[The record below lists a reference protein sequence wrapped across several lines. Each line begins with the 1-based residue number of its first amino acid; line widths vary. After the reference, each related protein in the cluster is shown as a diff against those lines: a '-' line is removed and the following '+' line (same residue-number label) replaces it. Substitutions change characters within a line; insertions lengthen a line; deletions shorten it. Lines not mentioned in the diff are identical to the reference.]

1 MMSGNR
7 GRWPEKGETENR
19 LGIRT
24 QYVKGFGFADQ
35 KALNLVAAQTL
46 QSMPLSLELNA
57 FHDGLDAKF
66 LNQID
71 RASNHSGGSL
81 LSARSRM
88 RD

>member
-35 KALNLVAAQTL
+35 KALNLVAGQSL
-46 QSMPLSLELNA
+46 QSMQLSFGLNA

>member
-1 MMSGNR
+1 MMSGDS
-7 GRWPEKGETENR
+7 GGSSEKGATQVR
-19 LGIRT
+19 LGVRT
-24 QYVKGFGFADQ
+24 QYVKGFGLADQ
-35 KALNLVAAQTL
+35 KALNLVAGQSL
-46 QSMPLSLELNA
+46 QSMQLSFGLNA